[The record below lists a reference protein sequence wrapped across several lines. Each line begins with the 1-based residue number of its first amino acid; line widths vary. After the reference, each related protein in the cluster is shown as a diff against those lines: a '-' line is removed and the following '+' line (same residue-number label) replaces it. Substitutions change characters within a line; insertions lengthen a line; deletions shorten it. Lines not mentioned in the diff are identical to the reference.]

1 MAEADRSTSAW
12 RSYVAE
18 FIGTLVLVLG
28 GVGAAVL
35 AGPYIGNVGIAAA
48 FGVTLLFLVYAIGP
62 ISGCHVNPAVTAGLV
77 ITGKIALKDAIFY
90 VIAQCLGAIAG
101 AAIVLGIASG
111 NPTYDRAVDGVG
123 SNGFGANSPTGFS
136 FGSVFAAE
144 VALTFILVFVVLAA
158 TDRIGTAALAGT
170 AIGGA
175 LGVIHLIGIP
185 ISGTSVN
192 PARSLGSAVFSG
204 GEAMAQLW
212 VFIVAPLIGGV
223 VGALVYNIVFGQ
235 DEIEGEG
242 GLNVDG
248 RGDEDPLDR
257 SPERFVGV
265 DSDPTT
271 PGHDTPPPARGSSP
285 TA

>member
-18 FIGTLVLVLG
+18 FIGTLVLMIG

-35 AGPYIGNVGIAAA
+35 AGPQIGFVGIAAG

-62 ISGCHVNPAVTAGLV
+62 ISGCHVNPAVTAGLL

-111 NPTYDRAVDGVG
+111 NPSYDRATDGVG
-123 SNGFGANSPTGFS
+123 ANGFGENSPTGFS
-136 FGSVFAAE
+136 FGSVFGAE
-144 VALTFILVFVVLAA
+144 IVLTFILVFVVLAA
-158 TDRIGTAALAGT
+158 TDRIGTAALAGI

-175 LGVIHLIGIP
+175 LGVIHLVGIP
-185 ISGTSVN
+185 IGGTSVN

-204 GEAMAQLW
+204 SEALAQLW
-212 VFIVAPLIGGV
+212 VFLVAPLIGGV

-235 DEIEGEG
+235 DRIEGEG

-265 DSDPTT
+265 DSDPAT
-271 PGHDTPPPARGSSP
+271 PGHDDPPPARGSSP
-285 TA
+285 TT